1 MKKNKKL
8 ALSAIAL
15 SVLTV
20 TSITTNAAPQAQ
32 LNKANKVTTAAQSST
47 QNFAE

>member
-1 MKKNKKL
+1 MKNNKL

-20 TSITTNAAPQAQ
+20 TNVASNAIPQAQ
-32 LNKANKVTTAAQSST
+32 LNKAKKVTSAAQS
-47 QNFAE
+47 